1 MRIPLRALSLA
12 AGIVA
17 PAVLS
22 AQDVVPPSLSLED
35 ALRIAEGSN
44 PAYLQTRNDAQLA
57 EWDVRQA
64 WGRLLPS
71 ANASST
77 IGWRG
82 TGDQQ
87 FGSITL
93 GDLGFGSQPSIYSS
107 SYSLGLSYNLDL
119 ASWVAPSRA
128 RIERDVTT
136 ARILSANVGLTARV
150 TRAYLE
156 VLRQREAVR
165 LAEQQL
171 ENSRFNLRL
180 ARGQLEVGG
189 ATPIDV
195 GQAEVQVG
203 RGEVTL
209 LQTQNARETARMRLL
224 QQLGVPVNQSP
235 QLTTEFVLSEPT
247 WELGALYARALTTNP
262 GLGAARLSEDA
273 AEIGVTQA
281 RSAYFPSVSVSTGLS
296 GFSQQASSVD
306 SRIAQAQGQV
316 ASAVASCAQTN
327 ELFSR
332 LADPLPLQDCGR
344 FAFTDADRQQII
356 SENDKFP
363 FNFTRSPPS
372 VSMTV
377 SVPVFQ
383 GFSRQRN
390 LEAARLQRED
400 LSQQYREQEIA
411 LRADLSVAL
420 ANARTA
426 YQSAL
431 LEARNRDLAE
441 QQLRLARER
450 YQLGVISFVELVD
463 AQTVLAQA
471 DRDRIAAIFAYH
483 DLVTDLEALVG
494 TSLRNR

>member
-1 MRIPLRALSLA
+1 MRMPLRALFVAVGVLA
-12 AGIVA
+12 
-17 PAVLS
+17 PSVLV
-22 AQDVVPPSLSLED
+22 AQDPVPPSLSLSQ
-35 ALRIAEGSN
+35 AIRIAEGSN
-44 PAYLQTRNDAQLA
+44 PAYLQVRNDAQLA
-57 EWDVRQA
+57 EWDIRQA
-64 WGRLLPS
+64 WGQLLPS
-71 ANASST
+71 ANAST
-77 IGWRG
+77 TVGWQG

-93 GDLGFGSQPSIYSS
+93 EDLGFGSQPSTYSS
-107 SYSLGLSYNLDL
+107 SYSIGLSYSLSL

-128 RIERDVTT
+128 KIDRDVTT
-136 ARILSANVGLTARV
+136 ARIQSAAVGLVTRV
-150 TRAYLE
+150 TRAYLD
-156 VLRQREAVR
+156 VLRQDEAVR

-171 ENSRFNLRL
+171 ENSSFNLRL
-180 ARGQLEVGG
+180 ARGQLEVGN

-203 RGEVTL
+203 RAEVTL
-209 LQTQNARETARMRLL
+209 LQAQNAVETARMRLM
-224 QQLGVPVNQSP
+224 QQLGVPVDQSP
-235 QLTTEFVLSEPT
+235 ALTTGFELSEPT
-247 WELGALYARALTTNP
+247 WDLDALYAQARTMNP
-262 GLGAARLSEDA
+262 DLRTVRLSEES

-281 RSAYFPSVSVSTGLS
+281 RSAYFPSVSLSTGLS

-316 ASAVASCAQTN
+316 ASAVASCVRTN
-327 ELFSR
+327 ELYSR
-332 LADPLPLQDCGR
+332 LADPLPLEDCSR
-344 FAFTDADRQQII
+344 FAFTDADRQLII
-356 SENDKFP
+356 SQNDKFP
-363 FNFTRSPPS
+363 FDFTRSPPG

-400 LSQQYREQEIA
+400 LGQQVREQEIA

-431 LEARNRDLAE
+431 LEQRNRDLAE

-450 YQLGVISFVELVD
+450 YQIGVISFVELVD

-471 DRDRIAAIFAYH
+471 DRDRIAAVFAYH

-494 TSLRNR
+494 TSLRN